1 MTQRMAALS
10 SLIALG
16 DSQADEALEAFAS
29 RYQSN
34 PLVLDKW
41 FTVQVST
48 ARFRDP
54 DANEVLERV
63 RSLLRS
69 DRFDRGNPNRVRSL
83 LGAYFMNNLAGLHRQ
98 DGQGY
103 LLWTEELAKLD
114 RLNAQLTSRLARS
127 LDRWRVFEPTRRG
140 LMLSAIERL
149 SATPGLSPDTAEVC
163 QRFLEGQ

>member
-1 MTQRMAALS
+1 
-10 SLIALG
+10 
-16 DSQADEALEAFAS
+16 
-29 RYQSN
+29 
-34 PLVLDKW
+34 
-41 FTVQVST
+41 
-48 ARFRDP
+48 
-54 DANEVLERV
+54 
-63 RSLLRS
+63 
-69 DRFDRGNPNRVRSL
+69 
-83 LGAYFMNNLAGLHRQ
+83 MNNLAGLHRQ